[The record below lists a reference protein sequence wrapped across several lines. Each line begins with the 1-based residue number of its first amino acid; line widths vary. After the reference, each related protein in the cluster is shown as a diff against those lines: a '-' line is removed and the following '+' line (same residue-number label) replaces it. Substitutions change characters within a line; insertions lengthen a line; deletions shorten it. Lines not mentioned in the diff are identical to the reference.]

1 MNKQTKR
8 IFDAGIDRL
17 DLRDREYRPPLVSIS
32 AQWPLEEDIIKYF
45 YNYIRDKMVLDQ
57 GSDGACTGFGLAAVI
72 NYILWRD
79 ELKPQK
85 IRVSPRM
92 LYHMAKIY
100 DEWDDEDYNGSSC
113 RGAMKG
119 WHRHGVCLEKSWR
132 SDYPD
137 SDQWAKEATDFTLG
151 AYYRIDKNSI
161 NDMQSAIR
169 EVGAI
174 FCSAT
179 VGAGWDHPKK
189 IESFRPPNLMD
200 MLPVIAD
207 SDVKKGGHAFAV
219 IGYNS
224 SGFIIQNS
232 WGMRWGYRGFA
243 ILPYEEWLKNG
254 NDAWVAVMGVPA
266 KIDLSPRTYSNY
278 SLNSLS
284 TKSLADNQTPVSVW
298 SESKAYEHTLVLR
311 NNGHVRSPF
320 TDRSI
325 EESIHQ
331 ICFENILSW
340 MNRSAENRKIMI
352 YAHGGLTS
360 EKSNLKRIC
369 TMAPYF
375 KANGIYP
382 LFVTWKTGFLETIV
396 DQLEDNL
403 TKSVTDKDAKLS
415 GGVLDSLLG
424 KFKKAKDHFLEL
436 ACRKGLVTGIWS
448 EIKENAKLANSTDL
462 TNEFGFYE
470 GGMVSLSHK
479 IKDLKREYRDCELH
493 LIGHSA
499 GSIIFG
505 YWMDILAQKGLRVD
519 SINLYA
525 PVCTMEFANEHYRN
539 EDVLA
544 KDSLYVHILDDEL
557 EKEDHVGP
565 YGMSLSY
572 LVSRALE
579 KRKNTP
585 LLGLMSSW
593 TPDEEN
599 EDFMGFC
606 DKESIFKWLEYA
618 GNDVKCLTYV
628 KNLGEVKMS
637 VRSNS
642 VAYAHGSFDNDIK
655 VIEDTIKRI
664 KGTDKLDYRVE
675 NLVGY

>member
-1 MNKQTKR
+1 MSVKGKR
-8 IFDAGIDRL
+8 VFDASIDRL
-17 DLRDREYRPPLVSIS
+17 DLRDRQYRPPLVSIS
-32 AQWPLEEDIIKYF
+32 AQWPLEEDIIKFF

-57 GSDGACTGFGLAAVI
+57 GNEGACTGFGLAAVI
-72 NYILWRD
+72 NYLLWRD
-79 ELKPQK
+79 ESMPQK
-85 IRVSPRM
+85 IKVSPHM

-100 DEWDDEDYNGSSC
+100 DEWDDEDYTGSSC

-119 WHRHGVCLEKSWR
+119 WHRHGVCLAESWLSR
-132 SDYPD
+132 YPV

-179 VGAGWDHPKK
+179 VGSGWDKPKK
-189 IESFRPPNLMD
+189 IKDSRPPNLLD
-200 MLPVIAD
+200 MLPVIEH
-207 SDVKKGGHAFAV
+207 SPVKKGGHAFAV

-224 SGFIIQNS
+224 TGFIIQNS
-232 WGMRWGYRGFA
+232 WGMKWGYRGFA
-243 ILPYEEWLKNG
+243 ILPYDEWLNHG

-266 KIDLSPRTYSNY
+266 KIELSPRTYSNY

-284 TKSLADNQTPVSVW
+284 TKAVATKKNPTSPWEESL
-298 SESKAYEHTLVLR
+298 AYEHTLVLR
-311 NNGHVRSPF
+311 NNGHVRAPF
-320 TDRSI
+320 TDRSV

-331 ICFENILSW
+331 ICFENIMTW
-340 MNRSAENRKIMI
+340 MKQSKQNRKIMI

-369 TMAPYF
+369 IMAPYF

-382 LFVTWKTGFLETIV
+382 LFVTWKTGFLETIF

-403 TKSVTDKDAKLS
+403 KKSVIDNSEKLS
-415 GGVLDSLLG
+415 GGVIDNLLK

-436 ACRKGLVTGIWS
+436 ACREGLVTGIWS
-448 EIKENAKLANSTDL
+448 EIKENAKLANSLDL
-462 TNEFGFYE
+462 SNDIEQYE
-470 GGMVSLSHK
+470 GGMVTLAQK
-479 IKDLKREYRDCELH
+479 IKDLKQEYSDCEIH

-505 YWMDILAQKGLRVD
+505 HWMDILAQKKLRVD
-519 SINLYA
+519 SVNLYA
-525 PVCTMEFANEHYRN
+525 PVCTMRFANEHYCN
-539 EDVLA
+539 EDVLS
-544 KDSLYVHILDDEL
+544 KESLYVHILDDVL

-593 TPDEEN
+593 TPDEDS
-599 EDFMGFC
+599 EDFVGFC
-606 DKESIFKWLEYA
+606 DKDSIFKWLEYA

-628 KNLGEVKMS
+628 KNLGEVKTS
-637 VRSNS
+637 IRSNS

-655 VIEDTIKRI
+655 VIENTIKRI
-664 KGTDKLDYRVE
+664 KGCDKLDYRVE
-675 NLVGY
+675 SLVGY